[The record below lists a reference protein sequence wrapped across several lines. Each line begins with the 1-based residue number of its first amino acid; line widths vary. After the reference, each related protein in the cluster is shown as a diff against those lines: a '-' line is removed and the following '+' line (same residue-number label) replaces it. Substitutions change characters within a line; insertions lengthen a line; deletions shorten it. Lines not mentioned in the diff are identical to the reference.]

1 MHKRKCATS
10 WLMAKLDHRFPTH
23 QRRTWLAADVGQF
36 PAGAALDEQ
45 RHEVS
50 EGSAV
55 EPRVIVVDNRRDGV
69 RRNVWIALLE
79 AIHHVLNSRPFACLD
94 HQQMF
99 APRSWS
105 VKRARCS
112 RPSVYKAPTFA

>member
-1 MHKRKCATS
+1 MRHCRIASKSAGGEIDSHERGGPMHKRKCATS

-79 AIHHVLNSRPFACLD
+79 AIHHVLNSRP
-94 HQQMF
+94 
-99 APRSWS
+99 
-105 VKRARCS
+105 
-112 RPSVYKAPTFA
+112 